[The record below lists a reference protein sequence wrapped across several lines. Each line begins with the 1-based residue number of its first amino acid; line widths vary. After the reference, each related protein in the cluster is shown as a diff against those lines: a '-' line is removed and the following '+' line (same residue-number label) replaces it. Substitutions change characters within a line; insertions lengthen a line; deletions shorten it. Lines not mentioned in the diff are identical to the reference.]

1 MFLPSQNWK
10 LSRNVSN
17 EIMSLWQGLGLDFIR
32 ELQVN
37 NFQSLFCFH
46 FYEIICK
53 EILHDTTLVFFYL
66 VTGYFMQFYQNVY
79 IKHCDIIC
87 FILYVI
93 ELAQLQWMTESM
105 FFTLGRN
112 RISGQNSESI
122 LFRLNISSFG
132 IPLGCWSDIRPL
144 E

>member
-1 MFLPSQNWK
+1 
-10 LSRNVSN
+10 
-17 EIMSLWQGLGLDFIR
+17 MSLWQGLGLDFIR

-105 FFTLGRN
+105 FFTLGQNRN
-112 RISGQNSESI
+112 RK
-122 LFRLNISSFG
+122 NIW
-132 IPLGCWSDIRPL
+132 P
-144 E
+144 